1 MNIFFSD
8 NDIRNLLQK
17 DQKGENKILA
27 KQFLKII
34 MFLNKKDYNPQKNI
48 DNYLFE
54 FRKTLDNVGFSIKND
69 NLEIFPEQL
78 IPFILVKLNAELC
91 EIAIPKNKE
100 IEKKEKKVFSILTK
114 NKYYVDPSWND
125 EQLIFSVILNIHKDR
140 FSSVI
145 SRNFMNFIKIKKSDC
160 ENCSENSKIKTYFSW
175 IYFFNI
181 TLDEYTNLNAS
192 NNNQNINLFFER
204 TEFKF
209 CKHCNNTTK
218 CINHISIY
226 KPSRNLILIL
236 SRGKNYE
243 DKRNI
248 NSYEKLS
255 IIVYLKKIMYINFI
269 LLNYLGL

>member
-1 MNIFFSD
+1 
-8 NDIRNLLQK
+8 
-17 DQKGENKILA
+17 
-27 KQFLKII
+27 
-34 MFLNKKDYNPQKNI
+34 
-48 DNYLFE
+48 
-54 FRKTLDNVGFSIKND
+54 
-69 NLEIFPEQL
+69 
-78 IPFILVKLNAELC
+78 
-91 EIAIPKNKE
+91 
-100 IEKKEKKVFSILTK
+100 
-114 NKYYVDPSWND
+114 
-125 EQLIFSVILNIHKDR
+125 
-140 FSSVI
+140 
-145 SRNFMNFIKIKKSDC
+145 MNFIKLKKSDC
-160 ENCSENSKIKTYFSW
+160 ANCSDNSKIKTYFSW

-248 NSYEKLS
+248 NLYEKLS